1 MSAIPNQTNINNN
14 RYYFLLANASTIT
27 ANNIF
32 ANQISTQKLTAGLVD
47 ANTISTIQFYADL
60 VNIDEATISSIS
72 TNAIELDGAYLTT
85 ANGTELLLNGVPL
98 ATTQNLSSIADWAY
112 DPAVSTVTALNAF
125 IDIGTSNLPFRYG
138 YFSTITAR
146 NAIIQS
152 TTLTLTETVSSLFV
166 NDLFASSIV
175 TQDASISTLFAQA
188 ATISSLQGTVANFS
202 TGIFQTLST
211 QQIQASTINA
221 NTGFFSSLT
230 VENIN
235 ISPSTFSTLATASDW
250 YLYPAKGGVSFQKD
264 LLTQA
269 PLYDMSGVRDITCR
283 NLTAVFQA
291 PPMPIGGGKVEG
303 FLLKGVAGDIGSL
316 TAGDGTFDTVDIDGS
331 SLPPFFDA
339 LTVDG
344 GVTFDGGNT
353 HGFTFGTNTFGV
365 SLNRIDILPVGTQDY
380 VTWGAMAH
388 IAGLGMTLDAGLGIN
403 IAAGLVV
410 DVLGQDVQLRAN
422 DAVILDADDNI
433 SMDTGGPITMNSGS
447 VGINTGAIQ
456 ASANNMIFSDSNF
469 AVISS
474 NANSFNA
481 QAVTQ
486 GTPLPPS
493 TLGFYSTFLQNS
505 QIANTPQGALL
516 TAQSIYG
523 LYQNISTIGWVV
535 QSNISTSF
543 STFST
548 SILSS
553 YTSTI
558 TSSFQTGY
566 STLSFLQ
573 SFPTGEIA
581 IRPSSLLLQ
590 HADKIELDTKPFPIF
605 TTLTPGLSTIVSSL
619 YTYEA
624 ILDGSKYS
632 EIGEII
638 QTIVPVVETLSSFFV
653 STGVSSGT
661 VLSTLTSSFF
671 STLVSQASF
680 TSSIYNQILYDSN
693 CFSTP
698 AVCVSTINSQQLPY
712 AYGAFSGNTTQTV
725 TGSGIATPVKF
736 DTTEIASYVTL
747 ANISSVQVQKGGVY
761 RIIAGPEFAT
771 PTGGQRLVDIWLTKN
786 GQGVDRTNSQMT
798 VANNGQVFTSVE
810 FLASAV
816 ANDQFGLAFQSTD
829 GNMALTAYPGV
840 GSVPST
846 PGILFSLTQIT
857 S

>member
-1 MSAIPNQTNINNN
+1 MSAIANQTNLNKD
-14 RYYFLLANASTIT
+14 RYYFLLANASTLT
-27 ANNIF
+27 ANTIF
-32 ANQISTQKLTAGLVD
+32 ANTVSTQKLIAGLVD
-47 ANTISTIQFYADL
+47 ADVISTIQFYADL

-72 TNAIELDGAYLTT
+72 TNAVELDGAYLTT
-85 ANGTELLLNGVPL
+85 VNGTELLLNGVPL
-98 ATTQNLSSIADWAY
+98 ATTQNLSSIADWAF
-112 DPAVSTVTALNAF
+112 DPAVSTVTAINAD
-125 IDIGTSNLPFRYG
+125 IDIGTSNLPFRTG
-138 YFSTITAR
+138 YFSTILAR

-175 TQDASISTLFAQA
+175 TQDATISSLFAQA
-188 ATISSLQGTVANFS
+188 ATISSLQGSVANFS
-202 TGIFQTLST
+202 TGLFQTLST
-211 QQIQASTINA
+211 QQIQTSSITGNI
-221 NTGFFSSLT
+221 GFFSTLT

-235 ISPSTFSTLATASDW
+235 ISPSTFSTLNTASDW
-250 YLYPAKGGVSFQKD
+250 YLYPAKGDVGFQLD
-264 LLTQA
+264 FLQQ
-269 PLYDMSGVRDITCR
+269 PLYSISSVKDINCG
-283 NLTAVFQA
+283 NITASLYGF
-291 PPMPIGGGKVEG
+291 PTPIGGGKVEG
-303 FLLKGVAGDIGSL
+303 FLLKGSVGDIGSL
-316 TAGDGTFDTVDIDGS
+316 TAGSGTFDTVDVDGS

-365 SLNRIDILPVGTQDY
+365 SLNRIDILPIGTQDY

-422 DAVILDADDNI
+422 DAVIMNADDNI

-447 VGINTGAIQ
+447 VQINTGAIQ
-456 ASANNMIFSDSNF
+456 GSANNILFSDSNF
-469 AVISS
+469 TVFSS
-474 NANSFNA
+474 NTNTFNA
-481 QAVTQ
+481 SIVSQ

-493 TLGFYSTFLQNS
+493 TIGFYSTFLQNS
-505 QIANTPQGALL
+505 QIANSPLGAIL

-523 LYQNISTIGWVV
+523 LYQNISTVGWVV
-535 QSNISTSF
+535 QSNISTTF

-553 YTSTI
+553 FTSTI
-558 TSSFQTGY
+558 TSSFQRGY
-566 STLSFLQ
+566 STLAILEN
-573 SFPTGEIA
+573 FPTGEIA

-590 HADKIELDTKPFPIF
+590 HAYQIELDTKPFPVF

-619 YTYEA
+619 YTYES

-632 EIGEII
+632 EIGQII
-638 QTIVPVVETLSSFFV
+638 QTIVPVVETLSSFFL

-671 STLVSQASF
+671 STLVSEASF
-680 TSSIYNQILYDSN
+680 TSSIYNQILYNSN

-736 DTTEIASYVTL
+736 DTTELASYITL
-747 ANISSVQVQKGGVY
+747 INVSSIKVSRPGVY
-761 RIIAGPEFAT
+761 RMVASPEFAT
-771 PTGGQRLVDIWLTKN
+771 PTGGQRVVDIWLTKN
-786 GQGVDRTNSQMT
+786 GTAIDRTNSQMT
-798 VANNGQVFTSVE
+798 VANNGQVF
-810 FLASAV
+810 SAV
-816 ANDQFGLAFQSTD
+816 ELLTSAAADDEFGLGFYSLD

-840 GSVPST
+840 GAVPST
-846 PGILFSLTQIT
+846 PAIILSIQQVA